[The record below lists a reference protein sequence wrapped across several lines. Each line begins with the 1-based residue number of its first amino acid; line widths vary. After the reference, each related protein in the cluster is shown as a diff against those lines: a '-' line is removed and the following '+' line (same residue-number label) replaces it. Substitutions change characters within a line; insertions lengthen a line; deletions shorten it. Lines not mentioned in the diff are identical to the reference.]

1 MSRLTKSV
9 AVLLLAL
16 WVPATVHC
24 RLEQALSLELLSC
37 CPHEDAEKTPAHHES
52 DCANDGCAAVESGF
66 YKQEEPEVTPGRPL
80 PALVVLL
87 APHMDC
93 GPKCVWVLVA
103 AVSRFPSELAQ
114 CWQFSFRAALP
125 VRAPSFTS

>member
-1 MSRLTKSV
+1 VSWLTKSV
-9 AVLLLAL
+9 AILLVTL
-16 WVPATVHC
+16 WVPATLHC

-37 CPHEDAEKTPAHHES
+37 YPHEAAEKTPAHHES

-66 YKQEEPEVTPGRPL
+66 YKQEEPEATPGRPL
-80 PALVVLL
+80 PAQVVWV
-87 APHMDC
+87 APHLDDA
-93 GPKCVWVLVA
+93 PKCVRVLVA
-103 AVSRFPSELAQ
+103 TVSRFPSELAQ